1 MRHVNLLM
9 SNVNVASSSPFS
21 ATLSCALWFD
31 AAVVLP
37 FPLEGDVVRR
47 RLMSPGATMVFV
59 LWLLLAFFAVVA
71 VLAVL
76 GTRAVAGVV
85 AAVWAVARL
94 VGEPSGERV
103 GSAAVLR
110 AAVER
115 PLAMR
120 TARVSAVAGLGRS
133 AHSAL
138 KSAAA

>member
-21 ATLSCALWFD
+21 ATLSCALWPD
-31 AAVVLP
+31 AVLALP

-59 LWLLLAFFAVVA
+59 ALLAFLAVVA
-71 VLAVL
+71 VLAVV
-76 GTRAVAGVV
+76 GTKAVAGAV

-103 GSAAVLR
+103 GSTAVLR

-120 TARVSAVAGLGRS
+120 TALVSAVAGLGRS

>member
-1 MRHVNLLM
+1 MRHVNLLI

-21 ATLSCALWFD
+21 ATLSCALWPD
-31 AAVVLP
+31 AALVLP
-37 FPLEGDVVRR
+37 FPLEGEVARR
-47 RLMSPGATMVFV
+47 RLMSPGAMMVFV
-59 LWLLLAFFAVVA
+59 LLLGFIAVEA
-71 VLAVL
+71 ALAVL
-76 GTRAVAGVV
+76 GTKAVAGVV
-85 AAVWAVARL
+85 AAVCAVARL

-120 TARVSAVAGLGRS
+120 TARVRAVAGLGRS